1 MDVRRAIF
9 LDRDGVINENR
20 PDYVKSLA
28 EFVFLPGALEALRR
42 LAGVGMPIVV
52 VSNQSAIHRGLV
64 SHATVDAITQAMQRQ
79 VEMAGGRIDA
89 VFYCPHRPDEGCT
102 CRKPKTGLFHQ
113 AARRLDLQL
122 AGSYVVGDA
131 LSDIQAALSIGAH
144 PLLVLTGRGREQ
156 VALLDGTLRD
166 PVPIFD
172 DLSAAARWIWQ
183 CEHGS
188 GNFPHHKHR

>member
-1 MDVRRAIF
+1 MGVRRAIF

-28 EFVFLPGALEALRR
+28 EFVFLPGALEALRL

-52 VSNQSAIHRGLV
+52 VSNQSAINRGLV

-166 PVPIFD
+166 SVPIFD
-172 DLSAAARWIWQ
+172 DLSAAVRWIWRF
-183 CEHGS
+183 ENGG
-188 GNFPHHKHR
+188 GNFPHHKYR